1 MKQLKN
7 NDDDITILEILFG
20 LFCLLAYV
28 FLCLYVSVIFYAT
41 LINHNY
47 VWPVVSV
54 ILFALLTVGIRW
66 ALPKVSKDFKEWL
79 NVDRKST

>member
-7 NDDDITILEILFG
+7 NDDDITLLEILFG

-54 ILFALLTVGIRW
+54 ILFAALTIGIRW
-66 ALPKVSKDFKEWL
+66 LLPRALKDFKGWL
-79 NVDRKST
+79 DVKRKSA